1 MLVGA
6 EMTAAKGSTTK
17 SDSPRHFLC
26 LKGIISMDL
35 SKGAI
40 FVCLGRCAE
49 ISGGGG
55 GRADGA
61 GFARAGGEVP
71 LGGSQQTPT
80 SCSQHYCFIGAG
92 AGRSPNV

>member
-1 MLVGA
+1 MLVGP

-26 LKGIISMDL
+26 LKGIISMDF

-40 FVCLGRCAE
+40 FVCHLGRCAE

-55 GRADGA
+55 GRADGT
-61 GFARAGGEVP
+61 GFTVLPGLMAKSPWVEVSK
-71 LGGSQQTPT
+71 LQQAAPT
-80 SCSQHYCFIGAG
+80 TT
-92 AGRSPNV
+92 VL